1 MRASIVIAGVGGQ
14 GTLLA
19 SKILAAAAGARGLFV
34 RTSETIGMAQRGG
47 SVSSHLRIDA
57 KELGPIIPSAHGDL
71 LLAFELAEA
80 VRMIPKMKPGAK
92 CVVNTDR
99 IIPTN
104 VALGKGVYLADEYK
118 KALEE
123 RFPDAVFIEGAK
135 LALEAGDIRTLNIV
149 LLGAACAAGQLPF
162 TEEEMRAAMRVCVK
176 PKLLAMNERAFELG
190 KKAAEAARRW

>member
-1 MRASIVIAGVGGQ
+1 MVKSIVIAGVGGQ

-19 SKILAAAAGARGLFV
+19 SKILATAAGARGLFV

-57 KELGPIIPSAHGDL
+57 REASPIIPGAHGDIL
-71 LLAFELAEA
+71 LGFELAEA
-80 VRMIPKMKPGAK
+80 VRMIPKLKAEAK

-104 VALGKGVYLADEYK
+104 VALGRGVYLGDEYL
-118 KALEE
+118 ALLKDRYPE
-123 RFPDAVFIEGAK
+123 AVFIEGAP
-135 LALEAGDIRTLNIV
+135 LALAAGDIRTLNIV
-149 LLGAACAAGQLPF
+149 ILGAAVGASMLPF
-162 TEEEMRAAMRVCVK
+162 SEEEIRAAVKVCVK

-190 KKAAEAARRW
+190 LKASGVRW

>member
-1 MRASIVIAGVGGQ
+1 MINSIVIAGVGGQ

-47 SVSSHLRIDA
+47 SVSSHLRMNA
-57 KELGPIIPSAHGDL
+57 EELAPIIPSAHGDL

-80 VRMIPKMKPGAK
+80 VRMIPKMRPGAK

-104 VALGKGVYLADEYK
+104 VALGKGVYLADEYERTLK
-118 KALEE
+118 E
-123 RFPDAVFIEGAK
+123 RFPDAVFIDGAK

-149 LLGAACAAGQLPF
+149 LLGAACAAGLLPF
-162 TEEEMRAAMRVCVK
+162 SEEEMHAAMRACVK
-176 PKLLAMNERAFELG
+176 PKLLAMNEKAFRLG
-190 KKAAEAARRW
+190 QDAAASSVRW

>member
-47 SVSSHLRIDA
+47 SVSSHLRIGA
-57 KELGPIIPSAHGDL
+57 KELSPIIPTGHADL
-71 LLAFELAEA
+71 LLGFELAEA
-80 VRMIPKMKPGAK
+80 VRMIPKLRADAK

-104 VALGKGVYLADEYK
+104 VALGRGKYLGDEYLSIMK
-118 KALEE
+118 ERYPEAL
-123 RFPDAVFIEGAK
+123 FIEGAGMA
-135 LALEAGDIRTLNIV
+135 LAAGDIRTLNIV
-149 LLGAACAAGQLPF
+149 ILGAAAGAKMLPF
-162 TEEEMRAAMRVCVK
+162 GEEEIRESIRLCVK
-176 PKLLAMNERAFELG
+176 PKLLAMNEKAFELG
-190 KKAAEAARRW
+190 LESASNRRW